1 MQKSTKAMKMKK
13 MKKMEMEMVHRVPLL
28 MLLSPRRFRHVC
40 VSTLHCAICTSAR
53 KLDSGT

>member
-1 MQKSTKAMKMKK
+1 MQKSTKAMK